1 MTGLNIEHILVVL
14 PAIILGLTFHEYMHA
29 KVAHLLGDDTAYL
42 QGRVTVNP
50 LKHIDLFGFM
60 LLLVAGF
67 GWAKPVSFNPE
78 KLKNPRRDE
87 MLIAVAGPVANLI
100 LAITFAL
107 LLKVLSFFMVL
118 EGYFLLI
125 LIYCISINYGL
136 FFFNMLPIPPLDGSH
151 LIVKSLK
158 INKEKEATFFKYG
171 TIALLLIV
179 IIDSQTSFDIL
190 PIGKAMRFLTTS
202 TLHLFG
208 IPLSI

>member
-100 LAITFAL
+100 LAITVAL